1 MRRALWSAWRRTSQL
16 TLRVTFQETDNATV
30 LTLEGRVAGPWAAE
44 LSRVWVEK
52 APLLALA
59 NLSLDL
65 TNVIYADDDGIRVLR
80 EIYTQA
86 QPKVVATTPWT
97 QYLAEKIAAI
107 PPDHSDEE
115 QENGNND

>member
-1 MRRALWSAWRRTSQL
+1 
-16 TLRVTFQETDNATV
+16 LRISIQETEVATL

>member
-16 TLRVTFQETDNATV
+16 TLRVSFEQTDVATV
-30 LTLEGRVAGPWAAE
+30 LTLEGRLAGPWAAE

>member
-1 MRRALWSAWRRTSQL
+1 MRRALYKAWRRTSQL
-16 TLRVTFQETDNATV
+16 TLRVSFEHTDVATV

-52 APLLALA
+52 APLLAQA
-59 NLSLDL
+59 SLSLNL
-65 TNVIYADDDGIRVLR
+65 TNVIYADEDGIRVLR

-97 QYLAEKIAAI
+97 QYLAEKITAI
-107 PPDHSDEE
+107 PPDRSDEE
-115 QENGNND
+115 QENADYD

>member
-1 MRRALWSAWRRTSQL
+1 MRRALKRAWRRTSQL
-16 TLRVTFQETDNATV
+16 TLRVSFEQTDVATV

>member
-1 MRRALWSAWRRTSQL
+1 
-16 TLRVTFQETDNATV
+16 LRVTFEKQALATV

-80 EIYTQA
+80 EIYSQA
-86 QPKVVATTPWT
+86 QPKLVATTPWT
-97 QYLAEKIAAI
+97 QYLAEKITAI

-115 QENGNND
+115 QENADND

>member
-1 MRRALWSAWRRTSQL
+1 M
-16 TLRVTFQETDNATV
+16 RVTFEKQALATV

-80 EIYTQA
+80 EIYSQA
-86 QPKVVATTPWT
+86 QPKLVATTPWT
-97 QYLAEKIAAI
+97 QYLAEKITAI

-115 QENGNND
+115 QENADND

>member
-1 MRRALWSAWRRTSQL
+1 M
-16 TLRVTFQETDNATV
+16 RVTFEEQALATV

-44 LSRVWVEK
+44 LSRVWMEK
-52 APLLALA
+52 APLLAPA

-80 EIYTQA
+80 EIYSQA
-86 QPKVVATTPWT
+86 QPKLVATTPWT
-97 QYLAEKIAAI
+97 KYLAEKITAI

-115 QENGNND
+115 QENADND